1 MPRPSNQSTTWDF
14 KVSQVKLITEGGKF
28 SGYFGNQREDT
39 GDILGVTSE
48 QYGIVQN
55 SALLE
60 VAQQAFETRGLKDYE
75 QSIIVSGGG
84 QRMFAEFTFK
94 NRQLASKVGDTFG
107 TKIIVQNSFDRSLRA
122 SLSLGLLRLVCLN
135 GAATEDREF
144 SMTRKH
150 STKFSIDFVG
160 EAIDKA
166 MDSRAKALALYDSL
180 AQKSISDEQG
190 VIILKHLIAM
200 GHLSE
205 KLAECMTTLWLAPKR
220 AEDKGRNLFNLYNA
234 VTEHLT
240 HQVQAE
246 RYEYASKTS
255 QSVLMALVH
264 ASRKDEK
271 FTKLVTP
278 IPQDKVVMVASGPI
292 IDVEVVQEPAA

>member
-1 MPRPSNQSTTWDF
+1 MPRPTNQSNKWNF
-14 KVSQVKLITEGGKF
+14 KVSQVKLVTEGGKF
-28 SGYFGNQREDT
+28 SGYYGNQRDDT

-55 SALLE
+55 SDLLE
-60 VAQQAFETRGLKDYE
+60 VAQKAFETRGLKDYE
-75 QSIIVSGGG
+75 QSVIVSGGG

-107 TKIIVQNSFDRSLRA
+107 TKIVVQNSFDRSLRA
-122 SLSLGLLRLVCLN
+122 SLCLGLLRLVCLN
-135 GAATEDREF
+135 GASTMEKEF

-160 EAIDKA
+160 EAIDQA
-166 MDSRAKALALYDSL
+166 MESRARALSLYDAL

-190 VIILKHLIAM
+190 VNILKHLVAA

-205 KLAECMTTLWLAPKR
+205 KLAECMTTLWLAPRR
-220 AEDKGRNLFNLYNA
+220 AEDKARNLFNLYNA

-246 RYEYASKTS
+246 RYEYATKTS
-255 QSVLMALVH
+255 QSVLVSLVN
-264 ASRKDEK
+264 ASRQNEK
-271 FTKLVTP
+271 FVKLIAP
-278 IPQDKVVMVASGPI
+278 IPQDKVVMAASGPV
-292 IDVEVVQEPAA
+292 IDVDIVQS